1 MLGEDF
7 QIYALKE
14 VYMKSLDESIKK
26 AYINEIK
33 LLKRLRDKP
42 EIITLHDL

>member
-1 MLGEDF
+1 MLGEDY

-14 VYMKSLDESIKK
+14 VYMKHVDPAIKT

-33 LLKRLRDKP
+33 LLNKLREKP
-42 EIITLHDL
+42 EIITLHD

>member
-1 MLGEDF
+1 MLGEDY

-14 VYMKSLDESIKK
+14 VYMRHVDPGIKT

-33 LLKRLRDKP
+33 LLNKLREKP
-42 EIITLHDL
+42 EIITLHD

>member
-1 MLGEDF
+1 MLGEDY

-14 VYMKSLDESIKK
+14 VYMRHVDPAIKT

-33 LLKRLRDKP
+33 LLNKLRDKP
-42 EIITLHDL
+42 EIITLYD